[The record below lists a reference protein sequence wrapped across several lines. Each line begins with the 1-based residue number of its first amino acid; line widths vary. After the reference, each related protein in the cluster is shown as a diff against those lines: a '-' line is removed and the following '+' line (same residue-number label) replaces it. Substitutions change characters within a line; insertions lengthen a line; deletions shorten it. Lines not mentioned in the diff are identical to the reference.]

1 MDDRILHD
9 PHAEAIPDHAG
20 PHYTVLR
27 DALVQNGM
35 TVDQAVQALNDSW
48 IQNHDA
54 RVLAWDQQAVN
65 DAQMALEAA
74 QALQDQHQNPQNP
87 PQPMEEAEG
96 EKKKPKM
103 RDFDDTLSVGN
114 YIA

>member
-20 PHYTVLR
+20 PHYAVLR

-48 IQNHDA
+48 TQNHDA
-54 RVLAWDQQAVN
+54 WVLAWDQQAAN

-74 QALQDQHQNPQNP
+74 QALQDQHQNPQDP
-87 PQPMEEAEG
+87 P
-96 EKKKPKM
+96 
-103 RDFDDTLSVGN
+103 
-114 YIA
+114 